1 MKIAVVHDWLNGMR
15 GGEKVLEAILEIY
28 PQAAVYTLFRQRK
41 KVSRSIES
49 HRIVTS
55 WLNRI
60 PGVHHHYRT
69 LLPLFPVA
77 VESFDLRGVDL
88 VISSSHAVAKG
99 VRAASAIHICYCHTP
114 MRYIWDAED
123 DYGFNRGRYL
133 AMRALRS
140 RLRRWDRETANR
152 VDHFIAN
159 SRFVQER
166 IRRYY
171 GRDSEIIYPPV
182 DTEFFTASPS
192 CRREEF
198 YLASGALVPYKRID
212 KVIEAFN
219 KLGRRL
225 VVAGDGPELNRL
237 RKIAKTNV
245 EFLGWVTDEE
255 LQRLYRSAR
264 ALVTAGREDF
274 GIVVVE
280 AQACGCP
287 VVALSAGGSLETIQD
302 GVNGILFA
310 EQHVDDI
317 VRAIHR
323 FETMTWPVER
333 VRHQVERFSRENF
346 QARIRSFVSERTAG
360 SSAVRVAE
368 VQPA

>member
-1 MKIAVVHDWLNGMR
+1 MR
-15 GGEKVLEAILEIY
+15 GGERVLLEMCRLFPEATLFTLLHRPSSVARQIEALEI
-28 PQAAVYTLFRQRK
+28 R
-41 KVSRSIES
+41 
-49 HRIVTS
+49 TS
-55 WLNRI
+55 FLNRI
-60 PGVHHHYRT
+60 PGVHERYRYY
-69 LLPLFPVA
+69 LPLYPLA
-77 VESFDLRGVDL
+77 VSRLDLRGFDL
-88 VISSSHAVAKG
+88 ILSSSHAVAKG
-99 VRAASAIHICYCHTP
+99 VQKPAGSVHVCYCHTP
-114 MRYIWDAED
+114 MRYIWDMQS
-123 DYGFNRGRYL
+123 DYFHYGDAWRIGRTCL
-133 AMRALRS
+133 RTVAPALRA
-140 RLRRWDRETANR
+140 WDRRTAAR

-198 YLASGALVPYKRID
+198 YLVSGALAPYKRID

-245 EFLGWVTDEE
+245 EFRGWVTDEE